1 MDSVIMLGGWFH
13 HNPTNVDGNALNYCS
28 NRYLYRSNKMVSYYI
43 GNFKNCKLI
52 DYYFYNKGENGRMT
66 N

>member
-1 MDSVIMLGGWFH
+1 MDSVIMPGGWFH
-13 HNPTNVDGNALNYCS
+13 HNPTNVDGNALNDCS

-43 GNFKNCKLI
+43 GNFK
-52 DYYFYNKGENGRMT
+52 KGENGRMT